1 MDITVSAVA
10 LTVTNL
16 VVLDRVYDGTTNA
29 TLDATN
35 AGLAGV
41 LNGDSVTL
49 VTSNAAGYFTDKNV
63 GTNKPVTVGDWGWWG
78 RRRAITRW
86 RIRRT

>member
-1 MDITVSAVA
+1 VNITVSAVA

-16 VVLDRVYDGTTNA
+16 PALDKIYDGTTNA

-41 LNGDSVTL
+41 LDGDDRDVGHEQCRGVFLRTRMSAR
-49 VTSNAAGYFTDKNV
+49 TS
-63 GTNKPVTVGDWGWWG
+63 
-78 RRRAITRW
+78 R
-86 RIRRT
+86 